1 MNIFELV
8 NGIGLLERENK
19 PEKIKCPYCGNK
31 SIYLWKH
38 VAGYYCGA
46 ECSACETVTLMNF
59 TDSRKKAVENVL
71 EIEKHFGAD
80 TEESK

>member
-71 EIEKHFGAD
+71 EIEKHFGAYK
-80 TEESK
+80 EESK

>member
-71 EIEKHFGAD
+71 DIETHFGAYK
-80 TEESK
+80 EESK

>member
-1 MNIFELV
+1 MNIF
-8 NGIGLLERENK
+8 ERENK
-19 PEKIKCPYCGNK
+19 PINRNCPYCGNK
-31 SIYLWKH
+31 SVYLWKH
-38 VAGYYCGA
+38 VSGYYCGA
-46 ECSACETVTLMNF
+46 ECSACGTVTLMNF

>member
-19 PEKIKCPYCGNK
+19 PINRNSPYCGNK
-31 SIYLWKH
+31 SVYLWKH

-71 EIEKHFGAD
+71 DIEKHFDAYK
-80 TEESK
+80 EESK

>member
-8 NGIGLLERENK
+8 NGIGLFERENK
-19 PEKIKCPYCGNK
+19 PEKINCPYCGNK

-46 ECSACETVTLMNF
+46 ECSACETVILMNF
-59 TDSRKKAVENVL
+59 TDSRKKAVQNVL
-71 EIEKHFGAD
+71 EIEKHFDAYK
-80 TEESK
+80 EESK

>member
-19 PEKIKCPYCGNK
+19 PEKIKCPYCENK
-31 SIYLWKH
+31 SVYLWKH

-71 EIEKHFGAD
+71 EIEKHFDAYK
-80 TEESK
+80 EESK

>member
-19 PEKIKCPYCGNK
+19 PINRNCPYCGNK
-31 SIYLWKH
+31 SVYLWKH

-80 TEESK
+80 TEDSK

>member
-31 SIYLWKH
+31 SVYLWKH

-71 EIEKHFGAD
+71 GIEKHFDAYKED
-80 TEESK
+80 SK